1 MKFIKDV
8 PNILVNNDFEI
19 TTVQYF
25 DEDEDRIILRFSEYA
40 PQFLRGYVCDMT
52 FSFSLIDGD
61 TMKTDERYCS
71 HAKDLVLVHI
81 RKTADIDGLPQFEYV
96 FYK

>member
-25 DEDEDRIILRFSEYA
+25 DEDEDTITLKIAEHI
-40 PQFLRGYVCDMT
+40 PQFVRGYVCDMV
-52 FSFSLIDGD
+52 FNFQILDG
-61 TMKTDERYCS
+61 KTCDDAGRYCS
-71 HAKDLVLVHI
+71 HIKDAVLVHV
-81 RKTADIDGLPQFEYV
+81 RKRVEIDSLPQFEYV